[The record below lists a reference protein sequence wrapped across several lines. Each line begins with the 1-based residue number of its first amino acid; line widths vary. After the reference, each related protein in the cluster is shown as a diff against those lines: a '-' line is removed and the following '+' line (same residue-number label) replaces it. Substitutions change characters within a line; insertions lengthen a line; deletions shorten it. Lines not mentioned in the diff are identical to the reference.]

1 MKLRFVFFELRLKF
15 DICRAIKLENGG
27 GGVGNRAVGGIISK
41 CTVRWEGFRV
51 AGGGQ
56 AGCLSIAALSH
67 SPGEFSEAH
76 CASGP
81 TAPLEPSSLYF
92 Y

>member
-1 MKLRFVFFELRLKF
+1 MKLRLVFFELRLKF

-27 GGVGNRAVGGIISK
+27 GVGNRAVGGIISK
-41 CTVRWEGFRV
+41 CTVRWGGFRV

-56 AGCLSIAALSH
+56 PGCLSIAALSH
-67 SPGEFSEAH
+67 SRGEFSEAH

-81 TAPLEPSSLYF
+81 RDPP
-92 Y
+92 